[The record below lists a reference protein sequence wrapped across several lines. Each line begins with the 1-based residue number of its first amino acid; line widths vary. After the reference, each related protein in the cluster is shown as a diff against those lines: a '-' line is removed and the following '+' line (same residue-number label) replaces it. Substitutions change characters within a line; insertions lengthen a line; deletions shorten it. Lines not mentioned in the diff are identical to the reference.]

1 MEKASTAVC
10 HHLAIDLA
18 GAGMLLAF
26 NKWMFQTFFGFIALL
41 LILPLTSQAQVASC
55 KATDAGLYYKDGVK
69 QCLYH
74 CVNACDVEE
83 DLIGPSHAGDFGAYN
98 CFGAI
103 VVIQPSMNGQ
113 LSPNAVG
120 FRNFNVSLHGIGAW
134 MGPML
139 YGDLFHQL
147 RAKPE
152 FMSCVPPFKN

>member
-1 MEKASTAVC
+1 MFLASTR
-10 HHLAIDLA
+10 L
-18 GAGMLLAF
+18 
-26 NKWMFQTFFGFIALL
+26 MFQTFFRVIILL
-41 LILPLTSQAQVASC
+41 LILPLSAQAQVASC

-74 CVNACDVEE
+74 CVNACQVEE
-83 DLIGPSHAGDFGAYN
+83 DLIGPSRAGDFGAYN

-120 FRNFNVSLHGIGAW
+120 FRNFNVSLHGIGSW

-152 FMSCVPPFKN
+152 FMSCVLRLKN